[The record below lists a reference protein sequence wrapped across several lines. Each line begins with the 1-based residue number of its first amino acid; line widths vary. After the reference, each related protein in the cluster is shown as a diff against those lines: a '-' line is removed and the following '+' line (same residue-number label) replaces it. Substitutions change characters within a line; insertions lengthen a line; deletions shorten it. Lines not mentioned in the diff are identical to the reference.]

1 MKHLLVSMMCI
12 LLTLGAFAQVSAVS
26 NSKWQEEQ
34 TIVVP
39 KEMTLTTKTSSK
51 GNVHYYLPI
60 DEDTEVLVSDNL
72 AKDYVTNQANIIL
85 VKWKNISTNSIRY
98 STRTDKKRA
107 KTNDI
112 DLTKLYK

>member
-39 KEMTLTTKTSSK
+39 KGMTLITKTSSK

-60 DEDTEVLVSDNL
+60 DEDTDVLVSDNL
-72 AKDYVTNQANIIL
+72 AHDYVTNQANML
-85 VKWKNISTNSIRY
+85 PLKGKNISTNPLRY
-98 STRTDKKRA
+98 CTRTDKNRA
-107 KTNDI
+107 KTS
-112 DLTKLYK
+112 